1 MNIII
6 IALVVLIVIAL
17 FFGAIGC
24 REVSFGIEINKWS
37 TPFFK
42 LGLTSERFSLDDGSV
57 EDEIGVHLLFISFV
71 VIFWKPLD

>member
-1 MNIII
+1 MIV
-6 IALVVLIVIAL
+6 IATLVVLICIAL
-17 FFGAIGC
+17 FFGFVGS
-24 REVSFGIEINKWS
+24 REMSIGIEINRWS

>member
-6 IALVVLIVIAL
+6 IALVVLIVISL
-17 FFGAIGC
+17 LSGFIGS
-24 REVSFGIEINKWS
+24 REMSLGIEINKWS